1 VKIMDIVDSVIE
13 SPLFE
18 MAFQRKV
25 IINRLRD
32 LQFQIN
38 DHALTIIAWPDAQ
51 DVPHWKRELT
61 TWGNQLARMTLRA
74 GRGLRPMGFDLPW
87 KHLYQEP
94 FEPQPDNA
102 VAFSLRALSEE
113 YQRPITKPLPQI
125 VAEYMAF
132 IRPFC
137 QAIGSQQTVGEIVNA
152 LGGQP
157 APATRLSESTKRHS

>member
-1 VKIMDIVDSVIE
+1 MKITEIVNSLLK

-18 MAFQRKV
+18 MAFQRKM

-32 LQFQIN
+32 FQFQIN
-38 DHALTIIAWPDAQ
+38 DHALKIIAWPDVQ

-61 TWGNQLARMTLRA
+61 TWGNQLARMTLRV
-74 GRGLRPMGFDLPW
+74 GRGSRPMGFDLPW

-94 FEPQPDNA
+94 FEPQVDNA

-113 YQRPITKPLPQI
+113 YQRPITKPLSQI
-125 VAEYMAF
+125 VAEYMTF

-137 QAIGSQQTVGEIVNA
+137 QAIGSQQTVGQIVNL
-152 LGGQP
+152 LGGKP
-157 APATRLSESTKRHS
+157 ASAARLSESAPV

>member
-1 VKIMDIVDSVIE
+1 MKIMDIVDAVIE

-25 IINRLRD
+25 IIARLRD

-38 DHALTIIAWPDAQ
+38 DHALKIIAWPDAQ
-51 DVPHWKRELT
+51 EVPHWKRELT
-61 TWGNQLARMTLRA
+61 AWGNQLARMALRV
-74 GRGLRPMGFDLPW
+74 GKGLRPMGFDLPW

-94 FEPQPDNA
+94 FEPQVDNA
-102 VAFSLRALSEE
+102 VAFSLRAISEE
-113 YQRPITKPLPQI
+113 YQRPITKPLPEI
-125 VAEYMAF
+125 VGEYTAF

-152 LGGQP
+152 LSGKT
-157 APATRLSESTKRHS
+157 ASTARLSESTPV